1 MVTDMVFC
9 FVAGAAGEEPA
20 SALKWSDPGQVRL
33 LADAPAEHGAADTG
47 APVLGGRVCFL
58 FDTTEMEANQLIDLN
73 VFFFIN
79 ITIVFLFFNVFD
91 AVFPFRLVISLA
103 MCANLDGGRPTRI
116 DRSRNRS
123 VPTSGRHEDTSC
135 MLKRC

>member
-73 VFFFIN
+73 VFFLSTLQLYFY
-79 ITIVFLFFNVFD
+79 FLMFLTRCFHFGLLYHWRCVQTSTA
-91 AVFPFRLVISLA
+91 AVPPESTDQGTGASRHPEDMKILVV
-103 MCANLDGGRPTRI
+103 C
-116 DRSRNRS
+116 
-123 VPTSGRHEDTSC
+123 
-135 MLKRC
+135 